1 MTNFLWLNLLLFTKH
16 RLFKSSEK
24 YFNNMCTTT
33 TSFNHYLLPYIL
45 PLEDEKVH
53 SIRNQIINEFH
64 VNRLKYYDFNFI
76 ELTFSEN

>member
-1 MTNFLWLNLLLFTKH
+1 
-16 RLFKSSEK
+16 
-24 YFNNMCTTT
+24 MCTTT

-64 VNRLKYYDFNFI
+64 VNRLKYNDFNFI